1 MTSRV
6 AVAAVDV
13 TLYDDYMMSE
23 RQRVVKLGSDELS
36 LLVGDIYEAA
46 AALRQR
52 GEALAALE
60 GQSQARWQTMA
71 VFSDRP
77 ITVPQAARR
86 LGVTRQGVQRVVND
100 LVAAGLL
107 HTVANP
113 DHRSSPLLELTPE
126 GSACLDRIT
135 ARARDF
141 HATLAPAFDLGQ
153 VAEIRKALQS
163 LIAAINAS

>member
-1 MTSRV
+1 
-6 AVAAVDV
+6 
-13 TLYDDYMMSE
+13 MMSK
-23 RQRVVKLGSDELS
+23 RQPVVKSGSDDFS

-52 GEALAALE
+52 GDALAAME

-71 VFSDRP
+71 AFADRP
-77 ITVPQAARR
+77 MTVPQAARR

-100 LVAAGLL
+100 LLEAGLL
-107 HTVANP
+107 HAVSNP

-126 GSACLDRIT
+126 GSACLNRIN
-135 ARARDF
+135 ARAHNF
-141 HATLAPAFDLGQ
+141 HDTLSPTFNLRQITDT
-153 VAEIRKALQS
+153 RKALQS